1 VRNRE
6 EMKWIIRVNTQNGKI
21 IKGEA
26 TQEEMGWGGRLLISK
41 FLLREVPPT
50 CDPLGRFNKF
60 IVAPGLLG
68 DTLVTTTGKFSVGGK
83 SPLTHGVKESDVGG
97 KAGKKIARLGI
108 KALVLEDIPEKVGTK
123 VLKISA
129 NQLTLSEVPELK
141 GKHVSE
147 TIQVLRKC
155 FGNQVG
161 IICIGPAGEMKMAG
175 AGVAV
180 SDAND
185 TQIRYAARGGLG
197 AVMGSK
203 GIKAIVVDDADAVPP
218 HVFDEALLRE
228 ASKALVQ
235 AILEDPKT
243 ENRHKY
249 GTPAILMVANE
260 LGLLPTRNFSVGQ
273 FEKAEEIAGERI
285 SEVIA
290 ARGGEGRSGTPCLR
304 GCVIACSNV
313 FPDPS
318 GKKTVASIQYENIA
332 LLGPNCGI
340 GNLDDIAELNHLCN
354 EVGVDA
360 IETGAAIG
368 VAMEAEVIPFGDAK
382 GAKDLI
388 RQIGQG
394 TYLGRII
401 GNGVVVTG
409 KILGIRRVPAIKG
422 QAIPGYDPRALK
434 GNGVTYI
441 TSPMGADHTAGN
453 AFETAKSVNPIG
465 KENQIENSKRLQ
477 IRAALLDTMG
487 LCLFTRPPF
496 VKNPELFALFL
507 KGRYGWDVTYKDVQK
522 IGIDALETE
531 REFNHRAGV
540 SEEFYDIPEFM
551 REESLPPRRSVF
563 DISMEEMQ
571 RIWNVKLPVNI
582 F

>member
-1 VRNRE
+1 
-6 EMKWIIRVNTQNGKI
+6 MIRVNTRT
-21 IKGEA
+21 GEITKVRA
-26 TQEEMGWGGRLLISK
+26 SQEERRWGGRLLISK

-50 CDPLGRFNKF
+50 CDPLGRFNKLV
-60 IVAPGLLG
+60 VAPGLLG
-68 DTLVTTTGKFSVGGK
+68 DTMVTTTGKFSVGGK

-97 KAGKKIARLGI
+97 EAGKKIARLGI
-108 KALVLEDIPEKVGTK
+108 KAVVLEDLPEKSNPK
-123 VLKISA
+123 VLVITSKE
-129 NQLTLSEVPELK
+129 TRLSEFPGLR
-141 GKHVSE
+141 GKFVSE
-147 TIQVLRKC
+147 TIRLLREE
-155 FGNQVG
+155 FGREVG
-161 IICIGPAGEMKMAG
+161 IICIGPAGEMKMVA

-185 TQIRYAARGGLG
+185 IQVRYAARGGLG

-203 GIKAIVVDDADAVPP
+203 GIKAIVVDDSDAVTPQ
-218 HVFDEALLRE
+218 VFDEALLRE
-228 ASKALVQ
+228 ASKTLAQ

-243 ENRHKY
+243 ENRHKF

-260 LGLLPTRNFSVGQ
+260 LGLLPTRNFSSGR
-273 FEKAEEIAGERI
+273 FEKAEEIAGERVAD
-285 SEVIA
+285 VIA

-304 GCVIACSNV
+304 GCVISCSNV

-318 GKKTVASIQYENIA
+318 GKKTVASIQYENIT

-368 VAMEAEVIPFGDAK
+368 VAMEAGVIPFGDAE

-394 TYLGRII
+394 TYLGRIL
-401 GNGVVVTG
+401 GNGVVITG
-409 KILGIRRVPAIKG
+409 RLLGVRRIPAIKG

-453 AFETAKSVNPIG
+453 AFETAKTVDPIG
-465 KENQIENSKRLQ
+465 KENQVENSRRLQ
-477 IRAALLDTMG
+477 IRAAILDTMG

-496 VKNPELFALFL
+496 MKRPELFALFL
-507 KGRYGWDVTYKDVQK
+507 KGRYGWDVTYEDVQK

-531 REFNHRAGV
+531 REFNRRAGV
-540 SEEFYDIPEFM
+540 SEEFFDIPEFM
-551 REESLPPRRSVF
+551 REEPLPPRNSVY

-571 RIWNVKLPVNI
+571 QIWNVKVPKDV

>member
-1 VRNRE
+1 
-6 EMKWIIRVNTQNGKI
+6 MKWMIRVNTRTGKI
-21 IKGEA
+21 TKQEA
-26 TQEEMGWGGRLLISK
+26 SAEEMKWGGRLLISK
-41 FLLREVPPT
+41 FLMREVPPT

-60 IVAPGLLG
+60 IISPGLLG

-97 KAGKKIARLGI
+97 EAGKKIARLGI
-108 KALVLEDIPEKVGTK
+108 KAVVLEEIPEKAVTK
-123 VLKISA
+123 VLTVTA
-129 NQLTLSEVPELK
+129 NQLTLSEFPALK
-141 GKHVSE
+141 GKQVSE
-147 TIQVLRKC
+147 TIQILRKQ
-155 FGNQVG
+155 FGTQVG
-161 IICIGPAGEMKMAG
+161 IICIGPAGEMKMVG

-185 TQIRYAARGGLG
+185 IQVRYAARGGLG
-197 AVMGSK
+197 AVIGSK
-203 GIKAIVVDDADAVPP
+203 GIKAIVVDDSDAVSP

-228 ASKALVQ
+228 ASKTLAQ

-243 ENRHKY
+243 ENRHKL

-260 LGLLPTRNFSVGQ
+260 LGLLPTRNFSSGR
-273 FEKAEEIAGERI
+273 FEKAEEIAGERVA
-285 SEVIA
+285 EVIA

-304 GCVIACSNV
+304 GCVISCSNV

-368 VAMEAEVIPFGDAK
+368 VAMEAGVIPFGDAE
-382 GAKDLI
+382 GAKNLI

-394 TYLGRII
+394 TYLGRIL
-401 GNGVVVTG
+401 GNGVVITG
-409 KILGIRRVPAIKG
+409 RVLGVRRIPAIKG

-453 AFETAKSVNPIG
+453 AFETAKTVSPIG
-465 KENQIENSKRLQ
+465 KENQVENSRKLQ
-477 IRAALLDTMG
+477 IRAAILDTMG

-496 VKNPELFALFL
+496 VKKPELFALFL
-507 KGRYGWDVTYKDVQK
+507 KGRYGWNVTYEDVQK
-522 IGIDALETE
+522 LGIEALETE
-531 REFNHRAGV
+531 REFNRRAGV

-551 REESLPPRRSVF
+551 REEPLPPRNSVY

-571 RIWNVKLPVNI
+571 QIWEVKIPRDV

>member
-1 VRNRE
+1 
-6 EMKWIIRVNTQNGKI
+6 MKWVIRVNSRTGKI
-21 IKGEA
+21 SKQEA
-26 TQEEMGWGGRLLISK
+26 SQEEMHWGGRLLISK

-68 DTLVTTTGKFSVGGK
+68 DTFVTTTGKFSVGSK

-97 KAGKKIARLGI
+97 EAGKKIARLGI
-108 KALVLEDIPEKVGTK
+108 KALVLEDIPKKVGTG
-123 VLKISA
+123 VLTITA
-129 NQLTLSEVPELK
+129 NQLTLSDVPELK

-147 TIQVLRKC
+147 TIQVLRKQ
-155 FGNQVG
+155 FGRQVG

-180 SDAND
+180 ADVND
-185 TQIRYAARGGLG
+185 IQIRYAGRGGLG

-203 GIKAIVVDDADAVPP
+203 GIKAIVVDDADVVPP
-218 HVFDEALLRE
+218 QVFDEALLRE
-228 ASKALVQ
+228 ASKALAQ

-243 ENRHKY
+243 ENRHKF

-260 LGLLPTRNFSVGQ
+260 LGLLPTRNFSSGQ
-273 FEKAEEIAGERI
+273 FERAEEISGERI
-285 SEVIA
+285 AEVIA
-290 ARGGEGRSGTPCLR
+290 TRGGEGCSGTPCLR

-318 GKKTVASIQYENIA
+318 GKKTVASIQYENLV

-340 GNLDDIAELNHLCN
+340 GDIDDIAELSHLCN
-354 EVGVDA
+354 EVGMDA
-360 IETGAAIG
+360 METGVAIG
-368 VAMEAEVIPFGDAK
+368 VAMEAGVIPFGDAE

-388 RQIGQG
+388 QQIGQG

-409 KILGIRRVPAIKG
+409 KVFGIRRVPAIKG
-422 QAIPGYDPRALK
+422 QAIPAYDPRALK
-434 GNGVTYI
+434 GNGVTYV

-453 AFETAKSVNPIG
+453 AFETAKTVNPIG
-465 KENQIENSKRLQ
+465 KENQVENSRRLQ
-477 IRAALLDTMG
+477 VRAAILDTMG

-496 VKNPELFALFL
+496 VKRPELFALFL
-507 KGRYGWDVTYKDVQK
+507 KGRYGWNVTYEDVQK
-522 IGIDALETE
+522 IGIDVLETE
-531 REFNHRAGV
+531 REFNRRAGV

-551 REESLPPRRSVF
+551 REEPFPPRNTVF

-571 RIWNVKLPVNI
+571 QIWEVKVPPNV

>member
-1 VRNRE
+1 ME
-6 EMKWIIRVNTQNGKI
+6 WIIRVNTRTEKI
-21 IKGEA
+21 TKVKA
-26 TQEEMGWGGRLLISK
+26 SQEEMHWGGRLLISK

-50 CDPLGRFNKF
+50 CDPLGRYNKF
-60 IVAPGLLG
+60 IIAPGLLG

-97 KAGKKIARLGI
+97 EAGKKIAWLGI
-108 KALVLEDIPEKVGTK
+108 KALVLEDIPEKDGTK
-123 VLKISA
+123 VLTVRG
-129 NQLTLSEVPELK
+129 NQLTLSEIPELR
-141 GKHVSE
+141 GKFVSE
-147 TIQVLRKC
+147 TIQLLRKQ
-155 FGNQVG
+155 FGGQVG
-161 IICIGPAGEMKMAG
+161 IICIGPAGEMKMTG

-180 SDAND
+180 SDVND
-185 TQIRYAARGGLG
+185 IQVRYAARGGLG

-203 GIKAIVVDDADAVPP
+203 GIKAIVVDDSDAASPR
-218 HVFDEALLRE
+218 VFDDALLRE
-228 ASKALVQ
+228 AGKSLAQ

-243 ENRHKY
+243 ENRHKF

-260 LGLLPTRNFSVGQ
+260 LGLLPTRNFSAGR
-273 FEKAEEIAGERI
+273 FEKAEEIAGERVA
-285 SEVIA
+285 EVIA
-290 ARGGEGRSGTPCLR
+290 ARGGEGRSGTPCVR
-304 GCVIACSNV
+304 GCVISCSNV

-340 GNLDDIAELNHLCN
+340 GDLDDIAELNHLCN

-368 VAMEAEVIPFGDAK
+368 VAMEAGVIPFGDAE

-394 TYLGRII
+394 TYLGRIL
-401 GNGVVVTG
+401 GNGVVITG
-409 KILGIRRVPAIKG
+409 KVLGIRRVPAIKG

-453 AFETAKSVNPIG
+453 AFETAKTVNPIG
-465 KENQIENSKRLQ
+465 KENQVENSRRLQ
-477 IRAALLDTMG
+477 IRAAILDTMG

-496 VKNPELFALFL
+496 VKKPELFALFL
-507 KGRYGWDVTYKDVQK
+507 RGRYGWNVTYEDVQK
-522 IGIDALETE
+522 AGIDALETE
-531 REFNHRAGV
+531 REFNRRAGV

-551 REESLPPRRSVF
+551 REEPLPPGNSVY

-571 RIWNVKLPVNI
+571 QIWDVQVPKDV

>member
-1 VRNRE
+1 ME
-6 EMKWIIRVNTQNGKI
+6 WMIRVNTRT
-21 IKGEA
+21 GEITKVRA
-26 TQEEMGWGGRLLISK
+26 SQEERRWGGRLLISK

-50 CDPLGRFNKF
+50 CDPLGRFNKLV
-60 IVAPGLLG
+60 VAPGLLG
-68 DTLVTTTGKFSVGGK
+68 DTMVTTTGKFSVGGK

-97 KAGKKIARLGI
+97 EAGKKIARLGI
-108 KALVLEDIPEKVGTK
+108 KAVVLEDLPEKSNPK
-123 VLKISA
+123 VLVITSKE
-129 NQLTLSEVPELK
+129 TRLSEFPGLR
-141 GKHVSE
+141 GKFVSE
-147 TIQVLRKC
+147 TIRLLREE
-155 FGNQVG
+155 FGREVG
-161 IICIGPAGEMKMAG
+161 IICIGPAGEMKMVA

-185 TQIRYAARGGLG
+185 IQVRYAARGGLG

-203 GIKAIVVDDADAVPP
+203 GIKAIVVDDSDAVTPQ
-218 HVFDEALLRE
+218 VFDEALLRE
-228 ASKALVQ
+228 ASKTLAQ

-243 ENRHKY
+243 ENRHKF

-260 LGLLPTRNFSVGQ
+260 LGLLPTRNFSSGR
-273 FEKAEEIAGERI
+273 FEKAEEIAGERVAD
-285 SEVIA
+285 VIA

-304 GCVIACSNV
+304 GCVISCSNV

-318 GKKTVASIQYENIA
+318 GKKTVASIQYENIT

-368 VAMEAEVIPFGDAK
+368 VAMEAGVIPFGDAE

-394 TYLGRII
+394 TYLGRIL
-401 GNGVVVTG
+401 GNGVVITG
-409 KILGIRRVPAIKG
+409 RLLGVRRIPAIKG

-453 AFETAKSVNPIG
+453 AFETAKTVDPIG
-465 KENQIENSKRLQ
+465 KENQVENSRRLQ
-477 IRAALLDTMG
+477 IRAAILDTMG

-496 VKNPELFALFL
+496 MKRPELFALFL
-507 KGRYGWDVTYKDVQK
+507 KGRYGWDVTYEDVQK

-531 REFNHRAGV
+531 REFNRRAGV
-540 SEEFYDIPEFM
+540 SEEFFDIPEFM
-551 REESLPPRRSVF
+551 REEPLPPRNSVY

-571 RIWNVKLPVNI
+571 QIWNVKVPKDV

>member
-1 VRNRE
+1 MR
-6 EMKWIIRVNTQNGKI
+6 
-21 IKGEA
+21 
-26 TQEEMGWGGRLLISK
+26 WGGRLLISK
-41 FLLREVPPT
+41 ILLREVPPT

-60 IVAPGLLG
+60 IIAPGLLG

-97 KAGKKIARLGI
+97 EAGKKIARLGI
-108 KALVLEDIPEKVGTK
+108 KALILEDIPEKAGTK
-123 VLKISA
+123 VLAITA
-129 NQLTLSEVPELK
+129 NQLTLSDVPELE
-141 GKHVSE
+141 GKRVSE
-147 TIQVLRKC
+147 TIQILRKR
-155 FGNQVG
+155 FGSEAG
-161 IICIGPAGEMKMAG
+161 IICIGPAGEMKMLG

-180 SDAND
+180 SDMND
-185 TQIRYAARGGLG
+185 IQIRYAARGGLG

-203 GIKAIVVDDADAVPP
+203 GIKAIVVDDSGAVSP
-218 HVFDEALLRE
+218 HVYDEALLRE
-228 ASKALVQ
+228 ASKTLAQ
-235 AILEDPKT
+235 AIMEDPKT
-243 ENRHKY
+243 ENRHKL
-249 GTPAILMVANE
+249 GTPAILLVANE
-260 LGLLPTRNFSVGQ
+260 IGILPTRNFSAGQ
-273 FEKAEEIAGERI
+273 FEKAEEIAGERVA
-285 SEVIA
+285 EVIA
-290 ARGGEGRSGTPCLR
+290 ERGGEGRSGTPCVR
-304 GCVIACSNV
+304 GCVIQCCNI

-332 LLGPNCGI
+332 LLGSNCGI
-340 GNLDDIAELNHLCN
+340 GDLDDIAELNDLCN
-354 EVGVDA
+354 QVGVDT

-368 VAMEAEVIPFGDAK
+368 VAMEAGVIPFGDAK

-394 TYLGRII
+394 TYLGRIL

-409 KILGIRRVPAIKG
+409 KVLGIRRVPAIKG

-453 AFETAKSVNPIG
+453 AFETAKTVNPIG
-465 KENQIENSKRLQ
+465 KENQVENSRRLQ
-477 IRAALLDTMG
+477 IRAAILDTMG

-496 VKNPELFALFL
+496 VKKPELFAHFL
-507 KGRYGWDVTYKDVQK
+507 KGRYGWNVTYEDVQK

-531 REFNHRAGV
+531 REFNRRAGV

-551 REESLPPRRSVF
+551 REEPLPPRNSVY

-571 RIWNVKLPVNI
+571 QIWEVKIPQDV